1 MKINNLFNLI
11 NYFTFNNT
19 VLPKDGPKITGGKDR
34 YSIGDTVNVNCTSK
48 GSKPA
53 ADIQWI
59 INGKPVRVRIYNLFM
74 NNQEII
80 IPNFMKNF
88 SCKGQSFL
96 CNRIRNQ
103 NSIVVI
109 IYYVVER
116 GITPYYIYCT
126 RLCKNKTVLSVI
138 RMLSMVTFI

>member
-80 IPNFMKNF
+80 ISNFMKNL
-88 SCKGQSFL
+88 KEG
-96 CNRIRNQ
+96 
-103 NSIVVI
+103 
-109 IYYVVER
+109 
-116 GITPYYIYCT
+116 
-126 RLCKNKTVLSVI
+126 
-138 RMLSMVTFI
+138 